1 MKKYIK
7 PEISVTVVMGST
19 LLAGSGGP
27 FSGNNQPPGVGNSS
41 SRYRNSLWE
50 DDEDDWLEE

>member
-7 PEISVTVVMGST
+7 PEITCIVITGNT
-19 LLAGSGGP
+19 PLAGSGD
-27 FSGNNQPPGVGNSS
+27 PPSTPTPPVVGG

>member
-7 PEISVTVVMGST
+7 PEITVTVIMGST
-19 LLAGSGGP
+19 LLAGSLP
-27 FSGNNQPPGVGNSS
+27 NNPTTPGLNKG

>member
-7 PEISVTVVMGST
+7 PEITVTVIMGST
-19 LLAGSGGP
+19 LLAGSGLGGSP
-27 FSGNNQPPGVGNSS
+27 KTPGT

-50 DDEDDWLEE
+50 DDEDDWFEE

>member
-7 PEISVTVVMGST
+7 PEITVTVIMGST
-19 LLAGSGGP
+19 LLAGSGMDGGSP
-27 FSGNNQPPGVGNSS
+27 NTPGTSG
-41 SRYRNSLWE
+41 SRYRNPLWE

>member
-7 PEISVTVVMGST
+7 PEITVTVIMGST
-19 LLAGSGGP
+19 PLAVSGMGGGS
-27 FSGNNQPPGVGNSS
+27 SKPPGVG